1 MEFPLCY
8 ASPNAP
14 DKRQVLVTLLL
25 SILAGRRRYAH
36 ISAIRNDTIN
46 AELLGVE
53 RLVSEDA
60 VRRALKAMEEAAGL
74 GWLNRHLWRTTEA
87 LLGVPWVMDL
97 DSTVKCLYG
106 KQEAAEIGYNPRKPG
121 RPSHCYH
128 SALMANTRLGA
139 LGAGEPGQSQ
149 RAAPSDGGDTG
160 VVGMRL
166 PPRIARH

>member
-1 MEFPLCY
+1 MWKGRDPAAAVTPLGQLPFFIEFLKVSGLFEAWVADRPLCY

-25 SILAGRRRYAH
+25 SILAGHHRYAH

-106 KQEAAEIGYNPRKPG
+106 KQEAGDRLQPEETWA
-121 RPSHCYH
+121 SF
-128 SALMANTRLGA
+128 AL
-139 LGAGEPGQSQ
+139 
-149 RAAPSDGGDTG
+149 
-160 VVGMRL
+160 L
-166 PPRIARH
+166 P